1 MASPFSVHPVP
12 DIVAEDCGSDFNP
25 KPKFEVADILR
36 AHLPEYFRGHNH
48 PLHVHKV
55 LGAIGNC
62 RTAAL
67 GGHLD
72 YCTDCGA
79 IKNSYNSC
87 RDRHCPKCQ
96 GLEKERWIEARKDE
110 LLPVP
115 YFHTVF
121 TLPHAINDWA
131 AWNDKLIYDLL
142 FATATD
148 TLKDFAAR
156 HWNGALGIT
165 AVLHTWGQAM
175 ERHIHLHCIVPGG
188 ALTFDGEQFK
198 RCPRRDWL
206 FPVEALS
213 KVFRGKYLE
222 ALERAHAEGDLE
234 TPPGT
239 HFAALRKALRKR
251 EWVVHAKPPFG
262 GPQQVIEYLGRY
274 THRIAISN
282 RRILNLADGK
292 VAFTWKDYED
302 GSKIKEMT
310 LDAEEFIRRFTLH
323 ILPPRFVRI
332 RHYGLLACGHRATKL
347 NRAKALLGLA
357 PVTTKKQRES
367 YDILLERLTGKDVH
381 ACPLCGGRLQ
391 RHLELQPTVGASR
404 GHDPPVI
411 VLREAA

>member
-1 MASPFSVHPVP
+1 MARPFPAHPVP
-12 DIVAEDCGSDFNP
+12 GIAAKDTGSDFNP

-55 LGAIGNC
+55 LGAIQNC

-67 GGHLD
+67 GGHVD

-79 IKNSYNSC
+79 LKNSYNSC

-96 GLEKERWIEARKDE
+96 GLEKARWIEARKDE

-121 TLPHAINDWA
+121 TLSHAINDWM
-131 AWNDKLIYDLL
+131 AWNDKLILDLL
-142 FATATD
+142 FATATA

-188 ALTFDGEQFK
+188 ALTFDGAQFK
-198 RCPRRDWL
+198 RCPRRNWL
-206 FPVEALS
+206 FPVKALS
-213 KVFRGKYLE
+213 KVFRGKFLE
-222 ALERAHAEGDLE
+222 ALERAHTTGDLK

-239 HFAALRKALRKR
+239 HFDALRKALRKH
-251 EWVVHAKPPFG
+251 EWVVYAKPPFG
-262 GPQQVIEYLGRY
+262 GPQQVIDYLGRY

-282 RRILNLADGK
+282 HRILNLANGK
-292 VAFTWKDYED
+292 VTFRWKDYKD
-302 GSKIKEMT
+302 GAKIKEMT
-310 LDAEEFIRRFTLH
+310 LDADEFIRRFTLH
-323 ILPPRFVRI
+323 ILPPRFTRI

-347 NRAKALLGLA
+347 NRVKALLGLA
-357 PVTTKKQRES
+357 PVTAKNEREP
-367 YDILLERLTGKDVH
+367 YDVLLERLTGKDIHV
-381 ACPLCGGRLQ
+381 CPSCGGRLQ
-391 RHLELQPTVGASR
+391 RHHELQPTVGASR
-404 GHDPPVI
+404 GHDPPL
-411 VLREAA
+411 LREAA